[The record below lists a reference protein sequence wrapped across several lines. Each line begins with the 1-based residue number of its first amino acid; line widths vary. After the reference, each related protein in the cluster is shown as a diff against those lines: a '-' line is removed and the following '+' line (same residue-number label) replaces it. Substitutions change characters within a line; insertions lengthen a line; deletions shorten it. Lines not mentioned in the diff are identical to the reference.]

1 MPEYSGRVD
10 SLIFRNDDN
19 GYSVMVIKPEQGK
32 AFTCFGTLP
41 FAEEGDLVRLEGEW
55 THHPD
60 YGEQLKVSRFS
71 FDMPATSAS
80 IVRYL
85 SSGGIK
91 GIGEDTAK
99 RIVSRFG
106 ADTLKIMY
114 EHPERLTE
122 VRGIGRVKASQIS
135 AGYLEK
141 RGGQEILMYFLSLG
155 VSPSVSLKIYKQYG
169 QNSVLV
175 CRTDPYRLADEIRG
189 VGFLTADA
197 IAGSLG
203 YAPDDPRRLHSGIR
217 YVLNEALTGDGHT
230 YLPHEELLSRA
241 ENALKVPSDS
251 LGLRVD
257 QMVMEG
263 RLVQEDVDGTD
274 AVFLKNVHDC
284 EQDIAIR
291 LALLAHGG
299 EKEFSGN
306 VPEKLSDGTVLS
318 EAQRGALRNSL
329 SSHVSVITGGPGTG
343 KTTLLRGILECL
355 PSREKVVLC
364 APTGR
369 AAKRIGEATE
379 RDAKTIHRLLGY
391 AQGDDAAFNVNELNP
406 LDADTV
412 IVDEMSMVDIF
423 LMRALLRA
431 LRPSARLIL
440 TGDADQLPSVGAGN
454 VLKDIIRS
462 GRIPTSRLNEVFR
475 QGDGSSIVTN
485 AHLINKGEMPVLN
498 LKNSDFFITRT
509 SDASKAQDEVISLV
523 TRRLPAYKGF
533 DPVRDI
539 QVMSPMKRG
548 DVGVYALN
556 SLMQSKLNPPA
567 GRTGIKRGD
576 TTFFPGDKV
585 MQIKNDYSLCWTR
598 SGEEGQGVFNGD
610 IGYVTDVDTDAKT
623 VTIQFED
630 DREAVYER
638 DMLEEVE
645 LSYCISVHK
654 SQGSEFDC
662 VVLPLLNGPGMLM
675 TRNLLYT
682 AVTRA
687 KKLVVIVGREDCVW
701 RMVKNNHIERR
712 YSSLCSQL
720 DLFFSAYEQ

>member
-1 MPEYSGRVD
+1 
-10 SLIFRNDDN
+10 
-19 GYSVMVIKPEQGK
+19 
-32 AFTCFGTLP
+32 
-41 FAEEGDLVRLEGEW
+41 
-55 THHPD
+55 
-60 YGEQLKVSRFS
+60 
-71 FDMPATSAS
+71 
-80 IVRYL
+80 
-85 SSGGIK
+85 
-91 GIGEDTAK
+91 
-99 RIVSRFG
+99 
-106 ADTLKIMY
+106 
-114 EHPERLTE
+114 
-122 VRGIGRVKASQIS
+122 
-135 AGYLEK
+135 
-141 RGGQEILMYFLSLG
+141 
-155 VSPSVSLKIYKQYG
+155 
-169 QNSVLV
+169 
-175 CRTDPYRLADEIRG
+175 
-189 VGFLTADA
+189 
-197 IAGSLG
+197 
-203 YAPDDPRRLHSGIR
+203 
-217 YVLNEALTGDGHT
+217 
-230 YLPHEELLSRA
+230 
-241 ENALKVPSDS
+241 
-251 LGLRVD
+251 
-257 QMVMEG
+257 
-263 RLVQEDVDGTD
+263 
-274 AVFLKNVHDC
+274 VHDC

-318 EAQRGALRNSL
+318 EAQRSALRNSL
-329 SSHVSVITGGPGTG
+329 SSHISVITGGPGTG

-391 AQGDDAAFNVNELNP
+391 AQGEDASFNVNELNP

-623 VTIQFED
+623 VTIRFED

-720 DLFFSAYEQ
+720 NLFFSAYEQ